1 MFSSSTKSISKVAT
15 SFLFL
20 FQQDLCDAV
29 VNLIRTKK
37 ELECHLFKKKKNQS
51 GNLTKSI
58 YNIAPHIAC
67 TGPAERLVASCYAE
81 AAISSTSTA
90 AGQIKSNYALWK
102 DEPN

>member
-1 MFSSSTKSISKVAT
+1 MFSSSTKPISKAAT

-67 TGPAERLVASCYAE
+67 TGTAEGLASCCAE